1 MSNYL
6 ENLIAKSFNGIE
18 VARPRLAS
26 RFESL
31 PQNIPM
37 MPGEI
42 HPVGISDSAL
52 DNKSDDSQEILV
64 ELHRD
69 SQQTTAGELSEEKIE
84 TSVWRRDQLNP
95 QNVEPQN
102 VWQPAAAQNR
112 FELKSV
118 APGESEKAAQEN
130 DFAKLS
136 GVNLKLP
143 GMPPIPQSGKDAVYQ
158 DTALKGRTIRQQEE
172 TNSGEKNHQANAK
185 NLLPI
190 ALHNTP
196 TPIRKP
202 LNALPAESEKKEA
215 SIASLS
221 VNRQANKIQ
230 VQPRVAM
237 RVEYQ
242 QSPDRSRSPFQQ
254 PIIQQTEP
262 QVTPTINVTIGR
274 IEVRA
279 TPPPVAPKRKPQSAA
294 PTISLEEYL
303 RRRDRG
309 GAE

>member
-42 HPVGISDSAL
+42 HPVDISDSAL
-52 DNKSDDSQEILV
+52 DNKSDDSREILV

-69 SQQTTAGELSEEKIE
+69 SQQTTAAELSEEKIE
-84 TSVWRRDQLNP
+84 TSVWRGDQLNP

-102 VWQPAAAQNR
+102 VWQPATAQNR
-112 FELKSV
+112 FELQSV

-130 DFAKLS
+130 DSAKLS
-136 GVNLKLP
+136 GINLKLP
-143 GMPPIPQSGKDAVYQ
+143 GMPLIPQSGKDAVYQ
-158 DTALKGRTIRQQEE
+158 DTALKGRTVRQQEE
-172 TNSGEKNHQANAK
+172 TNSGEKNPQANAK
-185 NLLPI
+185 SLLPI

-202 LNALPAESEKKEA
+202 LNALLAESEKKEA
-215 SIASLS
+215 SIASLP

-242 QSPDRSRSPFQQ
+242 QSPDRLRSPFQQ